1 MRLPLLCLW
10 VLLLFPT
17 ATIPQGGHAKPPGI
31 AAADA
36 AANSPMEAPA
46 KPGTKQM
53 NVEQVN
59 AEAQELQKLANGLP
73 PQIDQVTK
81 GQMPKDLVENLKRI
95 ERLAK
100 HLRSELS
107 P

>member
-1 MRLPLLCLW
+1 MRFPLLCLW

-17 ATIPQGGHAKPPGI
+17 ATIPQGGHARPPGI
-31 AAADA
+31 ATADA

-46 KPGTKQM
+46 KPGMKQM

-59 AEAQELQKLANGLP
+59 AETQELQKLANALP

-81 GQMPKDLVENLKRI
+81 GQMPKDLPENLKRI

-100 HLRSELS
+100 HLRSEVS